1 MKMNRGL
8 GQAFSDRQKGHIFGW
23 QIVVD
28 GFKLT
33 PANPSFL
40 DARDA
45 ILHALDAQQQS
56 GAIGT
61 ADFKKARK
69 AVWEAFARFGMGP
82 KATSVGASLSGITED
97 TNVPPGL

>member
-1 MKMNRGL
+1 ML
-8 GQAFSDRQKGHIFGW
+8 GW

-45 ILHALDAQQQS
+45 ILQALDARQQA
-56 GAIGT
+56 GAIT
-61 ADFKKARK
+61 ANDFKKARK
-69 AVWEAFARFGMGP
+69 AAWEAFARFGRGP
-82 KATSVGASLSGITED
+82 KATSIGASLSGIVGD
-97 TNVPPGL
+97 RSVPPGL